1 MCSICGGTTWDL
13 ISEHIWNESRDR
25 GRDDEGK
32 FVGEFGG
39 WIGNH
44 RATPTTE
51 VLKPIERQPV
61 GIRFKVVFNGIIS
74 NDKLL
79 NVKEGEADTSVLPR
93 VLNFFSL
100 KDFRNSIEEKLVGS
114 YALAVLLPDG
124 EIWLAANYKPIWL
137 AMDGGDVYFSS
148 LKSHFPEAMHP
159 WRMTPYS
166 VLRIPTF
173 GEPESLPIRRTQS
186 KKALVICSSG
196 LDSTTVAAYAVS
208 VHGPDNTTLIHFNYG
223 CRATSQEILSVSEI
237 AKYLKCNLEIIPMVN
252 FGGSSLLD
260 PDATL
265 ADGIAGAE
273 YAHEWVPARNLMML
287 THTVAYAEAKGFG
300 HIYLGTNLEEAG
312 AYPDN
317 EEQFILDFNNL
328 LYGAVQNGVKIEIH
342 SPLGGLMKHEIIP
355 FGMKYN
361 TPYHLT
367 WSCYRGGSIHCGHC
381 GPDFMRRTAFKRNG
395 LIDPVPYAYIEPN
408 FWEGCHEL

>member
-1 MCSICGGTTWDL
+1 MSMCSICGGTVWDE
-13 ISEHIWNESRDR
+13 ISLHIWEKSRDR
-25 GRDDEGK
+25 GRDDEGMIISEK
-32 FVGEFGG
+32 GG

-61 GIRFKVVFNGIIS
+61 GFKDKVVFNGIIS

-79 NVKEGEADTSVLPR
+79 NLQEGEADTSVLPR
-93 VLNFFSL
+93 VLNFSNLESF
-100 KDFRNSIEEKLVGS
+100 KNSIQEKVVGS
-114 YALAVLLPDG
+114 YAIAVLKENGD
-124 EIWLAANYKPIWL
+124 IMLACNYKPIWISHH
-137 AMDGGDVYFSS
+137 GNEFYFSS
-148 LKSHFPEAMHP
+148 LASHFPP
-159 WRMTPYS
+159 NVRPYKMTPYS
-166 VLRIPTF
+166 VRYLDNDASF
-173 GEPESLPIRRTQS
+173 PIERSQS
-186 KKALVICSSG
+186 EKALVICSSG

-208 VHGPDNTTLIHFNYG
+208 IHGRERTTLIHFNYG
-223 CRATSQEILSVSEI
+223 CRATSKEIECVTKI
-237 AKYLKCNLEIIPMVN
+237 TAYLGCGLEIIPMIS

-260 PDATL
+260 PSKEL
-265 ADGIAGAE
+265 AEGIAGAE

-317 EEQFILDFNNL
+317 EEQFILDFNDL

-355 FGMKYN
+355 FGMKYT

-367 WSCYRGGSIHCGHC
+367 WSCYRGGERPCGHC
-381 GPDFMRRTAFKRNG
+381 GPDFMRRKAFERNG
-395 LIDPVPYAYIEPN
+395 LIDPVEYEN
-408 FWEGCHEL
+408 EG